1 MKKIEFIYLSQ
12 EDIIATGITLKQSID
27 IVEGVFREHGDNE
40 IENPPKGAIH
50 PLPDAFLHSMPGW
63 LKRKEQLGIKLVG
76 GFFSNMKKYGLP
88 PISGVI
94 ILNDVHTG
102 MPIAILE
109 AGYIT
114 VLRTAAA
121 SGVAAKYL
129 AKKNS
134 EVIGVIGAGL
144 QGRYQILTLREVL
157 PDIKVVKV
165 FDHDPEVLD
174 KYVNDMRKYG
184 SFDVEPENS
193 AQTVISESD
202 VALTATGMLEDHV
215 FMESW
220 IQPGSLI
227 LPIHSRG
234 WDPHALH
241 RVDKFVVDDFKQIDD
256 HLGQPGGHYYPMP
269 ESYTELGEVVTG
281 LKPGRERADE
291 RILDINFGLAIHD
304 IAMSSEIVPM
314 AKEKGLG
321 TILTLSEEKLPF
333 T

>member
-12 EDIIATGITLKQSID
+12 EDVIATGITLKQSID
-27 IVEGVFREHGDNE
+27 IIEGVFREHGDKE
-40 IENPPKGAIH
+40 YENPPKGAIH

-63 LKRKEQLGIKLVG
+63 LMRKELLGVKLVG

-94 ILNDVHTG
+94 SLNDVHTG

-129 AKKNS
+129 ARSNT
-134 EVIGVIGAGL
+134 EVIGVVGAGL
-144 QGRYQILTLREVL
+144 QGRYQVLALKEVL
-157 PDIKVVKV
+157 PDIKLVKV
-165 FDHDPEVLD
+165 FDHDANVLD
-174 KYVNDMRKYG
+174 KYVSDMREYC
-184 SFDVEPENS
+184 SFNIEPVKS
-193 AQTVISESD
+193 AQAVISESD
-202 VALTATGMLEDHV
+202 IALTATGMLEDHV

-234 WDPHALH
+234 WDPKALH
-241 RVDKFVVDDFKQIDD
+241 KVDKFVVDDFDQIND
-256 HLGQPGGHYYPMP
+256 HLGQPGGHYFPMP

-281 LKPGRERADE
+281 QKPGRERAED
-291 RILDINFGLAIHD
+291 RILDINYGLAIHD
-304 IAMSSEIVPM
+304 IAMSSEIVLM
-314 AKEKGLG
+314 AKEKGFG
-321 TILTLSEEKLPF
+321 TTLTLSEEKLPF